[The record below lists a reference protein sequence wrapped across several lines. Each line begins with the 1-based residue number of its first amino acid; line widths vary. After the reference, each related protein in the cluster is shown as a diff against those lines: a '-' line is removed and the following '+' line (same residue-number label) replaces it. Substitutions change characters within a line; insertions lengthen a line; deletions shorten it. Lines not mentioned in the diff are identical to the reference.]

1 MYCTMH
7 YKIKI
12 NQMKNLKLT
21 LAFPFMIVLSIHF
34 VKYLSKTRS
43 LISNELF
50 FKKNTEEKY
59 DLSLRNFHPN
69 KGE

>member
-1 MYCTMH
+1 
-7 YKIKI
+7 
-12 NQMKNLKLT
+12 MKNLKLT
-21 LAFPFMIVLSIHF
+21 LAFPVMIVLSIPF

-43 LISNELF
+43 LLSNELF
-50 FKKNTEEKY
+50 FKKNTEEKF